1 MTFDPQQIHELAQRI
16 RAHAVRMVHKA
27 KASHIG
33 TCFSMADLLAVLYGS
48 VLRVDAARPDWPDRD
63 RLVVSKGHGAA
74 AIYAVLAESGF
85 FPVDWLDTYCA
96 DGTRLAGHVTHHGV
110 PGVEF
115 SSGSLGHG
123 LSLACG
129 VGLAAKRDS
138 RPYRAFAILS
148 DGECD
153 EGSIWEAAL
162 FAPHHRLDNVVA
174 VVDYNKIQS
183 LGTVK
188 EVLDLEPFA
197 AKWRAFGWAVR
208 EVDGHEH
215 RQIHEALANL
225 PFEPG
230 RPSALIAHTV
240 KGKGVSFMEDKL
252 EWHYR
257 SPDAGQL
264 GQALAELGCGA

>member
-1 MTFDPQQIHELAQRI
+1 MTFDLPKVLDLALRI
-16 RAHAVRMVHKA
+16 RADALRMVHKA

-33 TCFSMADLLAVLYGS
+33 TCFSMADLLAVLYGA
-48 VLRVDAARPDWPDRD
+48 VLRVDPAQPDWPDRD
-63 RLVVSKGHGAA
+63 RVVVSKGHGAA
-74 AIYAVLAESGF
+74 ALYAVLAECGF
-85 FPVDWLDTYCA
+85 FPVQWLDTYCT

-129 VGLAAKRDS
+129 VALAGKRDG
-138 RPYRAFAILS
+138 RPYRAFAVLS

-162 FAPHHRLDNVVA
+162 FAPHHQLDNVVA
-174 VVDYNKIQS
+174 IVDYNKIQS
-183 LGTVK
+183 FGTVK

-208 EVDGHEH
+208 EVDGHDH
-215 RQIHEALANL
+215 RQIYETLINL
-225 PFEPG
+225 PFEPS

-240 KGKGVSFMEDKL
+240 KGKGVSFMENNL

-257 SPDAGQL
+257 SPDATQL
-264 GQALAELGCGA
+264 GQALTELGCGA